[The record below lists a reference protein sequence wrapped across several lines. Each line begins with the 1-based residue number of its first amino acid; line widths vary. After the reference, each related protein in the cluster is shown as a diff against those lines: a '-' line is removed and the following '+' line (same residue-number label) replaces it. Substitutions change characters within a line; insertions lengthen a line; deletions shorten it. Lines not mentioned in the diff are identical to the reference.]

1 MESKI
6 NFKKGT
12 FNFHPNPNFNY
23 QLNRTYS
30 WSNGDLEELKA
41 VAKRITNAETWEKEM
56 LQIAEKAL
64 QEERIEHAI
73 AYYRMAEFFMYDGHP
88 AKIETYDKAVNLF
101 YNYHADLFKSGIIK
115 RDSVPFESA
124 HLPVLYTVPEKG
136 EVIDTILLHGGYD
149 SYLEEFVP
157 MMLYL
162 RENGFAVYLFEG
174 PGQGGALRK
183 EGLTFIPE
191 WEKPVKAILDYYNLN
206 DVTIIGLSLGGMLAP
221 RAAAFESRIKRVV
234 AWSLMPN
241 LFDLLIYDMPKN
253 FQNVI
258 RLLMTTGDENLLN
271 LLMEN
276 LMKKDP
282 LIEWAINH
290 GMHNMGVHTPYEY
303 LRKINRFQYLD
314 IGTKITQDFL
324 LLGAEKDHFIP
335 VEFYRPI
342 IDCLHNVKSLT
353 YRLFTEKESAENH
366 CNAGNA
372 KLVLDTIIAWVT
384 VIKSSSAPLYLQS
397 VKG

>member
-1 MESKI
+1 MESKV

-12 FNFHPNPNFNY
+12 FRLHPNPNFNY
-23 QLNRTYS
+23 QLNRTYA

-41 VAKRITNAETWEKEM
+41 VAARITNAATWEKEL
-56 LQIAEKAL
+56 LQIAGKAL
-64 QEERIEHAI
+64 QENRMEHAI

-101 YNYHADLFKSGIIK
+101 YTYHADLFQSGILK
-115 RDSVPFESA
+115 KDSVPFGSA
-124 HLPVLYTVPEKG
+124 HLPVLFTKPEPEKY
-136 EVIDTILLHGGYD
+136 VDTILLHGGYD
-149 SYLEEFVP
+149 SYMEEFVP

-191 WEKPVKAILDYYNLN
+191 WEKPVKAILDFYKLD
-206 DVTIIGLSLGGMLAP
+206 DVTIIGLSLGAMLAP
-221 RAAAFESRIKRVV
+221 RAAAFEKRIKRVI
-234 AWSLMPN
+234 AWSLVPN
-241 LFDLLIYDMPKN
+241 LFDLLIYDMPKS
-253 FQNVI
+253 FQDVV
-258 RLLMTTGDENLLN
+258 RLLMKNEDEDILN
-271 LLMEN
+271 LLMTS

-290 GMHNMGVHTPYEY
+290 GMHNMGVHTPYQY
-303 LRKINRFQYLD
+303 LRKINQFQYMD
-314 IGTKITQDFL
+314 VIEKITQDYL
-324 LLGAEKDHFIP
+324 LISAEKDHFIP
-335 VEFYRPI
+335 LEFYKPI
-342 IDCLHNVKSLT
+342 IDGLTNVKSLT

-372 KLVLDTIIAWVT
+372 KLVLDTIIAWVK
-384 VIKSSSAPLYLQS
+384 VLKA
-397 VKG
+397 

>member
-1 MESKI
+1 MESKV

-12 FNFHPNPNFNY
+12 FKLHPNPNFNY

-41 VAKRITNAETWEKEM
+41 VAPKITNAATWEKEL

-64 QEERIEHAI
+64 RENRMEHAI

-101 YNYHADLFKSGIIK
+101 YKYHSTLFQSGIIK
-115 RDSVPFESA
+115 KDSIPFGTA
-124 HLPVLYTVPEKG
+124 HLPVLFTKPEPEKYL
-136 EVIDTILLHGGYD
+136 DTILLHGGYD
-149 SYLEEFVP
+149 SYMEEFLP

-191 WEKPVKAILDYYNLN
+191 WEKPVKAILDFYNLK
-206 DVTIIGLSLGGMLAP
+206 DVTIIGLSLGAMLAP
-221 RAAAFESRIKRVV
+221 RAAAFEARIKRVV
-234 AWSLMPN
+234 AWSLVPN
-241 LFDLLIYDMPKN
+241 FFELVIYDTPKS
-253 FQNVI
+253 FQNII
-258 RLLMTTGDENLLN
+258 RILIKHKGEAILN
-271 LLMEN
+271 LLMKS

-282 LIEWAINH
+282 LIEWAIHH
-290 GMHNMGVHTPYEY
+290 GIHNMGVHTPYEY
-303 LRKINRFQYLD
+303 LRKISQFQYMD
-314 IGTKITQDFL
+314 VIERISQDFL
-324 LLGAEKDHFIP
+324 LISANKDHFIP
-335 VEFYRPI
+335 LEFYKPI
-342 IDCLHNVKSLT
+342 IDGLTNVKSLT

-372 KLVLDTIIAWVT
+372 KLALDTIITWIK
-384 VIKSSSAPLYLQS
+384 VIKPSIS
-397 VKG
+397 

>member
-1 MESKI
+1 MKSKI

-23 QLNRTYS
+23 QLNRTYA

-41 VAKRITNAETWEKEM
+41 VAKRITNAETWEKEF

-64 QEERIEHAI
+64 KEKRIEQAI
-73 AYYRMAEFFMYDGHP
+73 AYFRMAEFFMYDGHP
-88 AKIETYDKAVNLF
+88 AKFDTYDKAVNLF

-115 RDSVPFESA
+115 KDSVPFGTA
-124 HLPVLYTVPEKG
+124 HLPVLYTEPEMKKY
-136 EVIDTILLHGGYD
+136 IDTILLHGGYD
-149 SYLEEFVP
+149 SYMEEFVP

-191 WEKPVKAILDYYNLN
+191 WEKPVREILDYYNLN

-221 RAAAFESRIKRVV
+221 RAAAFENRIKRVV
-234 AWSLMPN
+234 AWSLLPN
-241 LFDLLIYDMPKN
+241 LFDLLIYDMPKK
-253 FQNVI
+253 FQDVI

-271 LLMEN
+271 LLIKSLME
-276 LMKKDP
+276 KEP

-303 LRKINRFQYLD
+303 LRKINQFQYLD
-314 IGTKITQDFL
+314 IGMKITQDFL

-335 VEFYRPI
+335 VEFYKPI

-372 KLVLDTIIAWVT
+372 KLVLDTIITWIK
-384 VIKSSSAPLYLQS
+384 VIKPA
-397 VKG
+397 

>member
-115 RDSVPFESA
+115 RDSVSFESA

-136 EVIDTILLHGGYD
+136 EVVDTILLHGGYD

-157 MMLYL
+157 MLLYL

-234 AWSLMPN
+234 AWSLLPN

-253 FQNVI
+253 FQDVI

-271 LLMEN
+271 LLIKSLME
-276 LMKKDP
+276 KDP

-303 LRKINRFQYLD
+303 LRKIDQFQYLD

-324 LLGAEKDHFIP
+324 LLGAKKDHFIP

-372 KLVLDTIIAWVT
+372 KLALDTIMAWVT
-384 VIKSSSAPLYLQS
+384 VIKSR
-397 VKG
+397 